1 MGRSSA
7 SFIFLELAIKSSA
20 KKLIPQLKN
29 VLITKKQK
37 IEVCDEGTKVCALT
51 SLQFKDGCL
60 ITQQVVNVHT
70 AQFKMAIFAGN
81 LDTPNEELAVPR
93 GPLTFTKKDPGMS
106 LLWTVEYRATRDS
119 RKQSCAINYGSK

>member
-51 SLQFKDGCL
+51 SL
-60 ITQQVVNVHT
+60 
-70 AQFKMAIFAGN
+70 
-81 LDTPNEELAVPR
+81 
-93 GPLTFTKKDPGMS
+93 
-106 LLWTVEYRATRDS
+106 
-119 RKQSCAINYGSK
+119 